1 DGGLVS
7 SIYGYVG
14 DSDPWSGGGRG
25 TASVSG
31 AGSTWT
37 SNQLT
42 LGSGGQGALTISGGV
57 NVRSSSSVVG
67 GYYNSLDG
75 AMTTGIGAVT
85 VTGEGS
91 RWVNQSSLLLG
102 QGGEGQ
108 LTVADGGAV
117 SAGALLLGNA
127 GSSYAYD
134 PDTESWVPSPSGAG
148 TGELTI
154 RDGGWVSGSNGAL
167 GSSAGSHGAV
177 TVEGEGATWANS
189 GVLYLGMSGTGEL
202 TIRDGG
208 TVNSGAGTFWVGVGS
223 SGNGSVTVDGAD
235 STLTTSQYQLS
246 RGTLILRNGA
256 QMISSGGVTSLVG
269 QIDGTMTVEGA
280 DTRWITSNGYLI
292 VGANSSTSSSGSGTL
307 NILDGGI
314 VDASGA
320 SSTAIGGYRPLLP
333 DGSGFLEP
341 THGTGVMNVSGSGSG
356 LLASA
361 LHVGSIGIG
370 TLNIADGGKV
380 NSHGEGHAGSYA
392 Y

>member
-1 DGGLVS
+1 L
-7 SIYGYVG
+7 I
-14 DSDPWSGGGRG
+14 
-25 TASVSG
+25 
-31 AGSTWT
+31 
-37 SNQLT
+37 
-42 LGSGGQGALTISGGV
+42 
-57 NVRSSSSVVG
+57 
-67 GYYNSLDG
+67 
-75 AMTTGIGAVT
+75 
-85 VTGEGS
+85 
-91 RWVNQSSLLLG
+91 
-102 QGGEGQ
+102 
-108 LTVADGGAV
+108 
-117 SAGALLLGNA
+117 
-127 GSSYAYD
+127 
-134 PDTESWVPSPSGAG
+134 
-148 TGELTI
+148 
-154 RDGGWVSGSNGAL
+154 
-167 GSSAGSHGAV
+167 
-177 TVEGEGATWANS
+177 
-189 GVLYLGMSGTGEL
+189 
-202 TIRDGG
+202 
-208 TVNSGAGTFWVGVGS
+208 
-223 SGNGSVTVDGAD
+223 
-235 STLTTSQYQLS
+235 TSQYQLS

-392 Y
+392 YLARWNQETRSFELDSISTPGRGNITVSGAGSQWNHDGQHTFGYGGEGALVVE